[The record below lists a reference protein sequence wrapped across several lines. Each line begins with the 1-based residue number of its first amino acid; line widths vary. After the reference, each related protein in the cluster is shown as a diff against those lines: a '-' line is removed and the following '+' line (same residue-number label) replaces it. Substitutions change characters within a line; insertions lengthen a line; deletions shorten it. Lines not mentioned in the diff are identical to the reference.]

1 MFNQRFIIIVLLL
14 VSSVAYSQCDLLS
27 GSREV
32 SYKNSGACAPVD
44 VTEFEITYT
53 FLIPQDPDEI
63 MVRFFWNDSKKN
75 TEDATLAN
83 GKLSVE
89 PGNMVFTATAG
100 RFRYERGKECFFEP
114 QSFLYINGVQC
125 ESSEQIQLVTAW
137 DTDAKFGGKMA
148 IDPNTYDICK
158 DTPINAIVFTD
169 ASTFNC
175 NENKNPDNP
184 NIVMR
189 HTQFVYGT
197 KYTPGAIRDISLD
210 DGGFTIDITDNLGNL
225 VAPETRGTAGLK
237 IEGAHFGEIV
247 PVPFPANDPNNF
259 TLPLSAPA
267 NPLNLVGSQ
276 FEISLFNWN
285 VCNPFNGDKNNP
297 NYDEAEVETVLITIV
312 EAPDPDF
319 QAREGGP
326 GGIVPDP
333 LVFCVNEDI
342 YFENL
347 TPGGPYNY
355 VWEFYDGSTDGTG
368 LATTPGLNN
377 PLNSVN
383 PVYQFENGGEKLVRL
398 IVSDPNADG
407 VCEAVHEETITLSP
421 DAVATFDFTDTSF
434 TTIIEPDF
442 CQTGS
447 DTFQVGFIDNT
458 VLVPNTELRYEFFNK
473 GNPPT
478 SGNPDFTEPA
488 DGSFLTTNIPDFIKN
503 FSTEE
508 YVVVRL
514 IAKNSFT
521 DCSNIAQDTIFIYS
535 KPQPSFIATAACEGF
550 QTYFSEIAD
559 PINSLPTQVN
569 GDEVSTYEWDFSY
582 NGTFNPEITLSD
594 NDDFEWYLDGIDI
607 ISELEPLT
615 SVSGTYQVAL
625 RMTTGKGQCSEI
637 FQQAVTVEIE
647 PDASFTLSP
656 ETVCPDEL
664 VTFINTS
671 SNPTIPTSYQL
682 EVSHASS
689 GFSLSENLM
698 DNITDLSFGNP
709 DDTAR
714 TYTAQINA
722 TSDKN
727 CVSLSD
733 TLSFKVIPDEK
744 VEFTDPDYNFFRTN
758 CSPYISTM
766 VVEQETIELEADQY
780 QWTLL
785 SNDEL
790 VDGYPILTQSTD
802 PNFNQLDYSI
812 VNTSETIVN
821 YQMILEAEKMGICI
835 TNDTFNIQISPQ
847 PLATFSIDKEEECER
862 VIFKLEAIQKSLAN
876 YEWNFSPT
884 PTQIIETNDV
894 VELSYSRQPF
904 EDSDFNVTLSLST
917 TNLASCESD
926 PEIVIET
933 IEKQRP
939 EIVADFTL
947 NPTELQQPDNVVTIT
962 NLSIASED
970 AIYLWDFGDG
980 SSSSQKNPG
989 THIYE
994 DFGTFQITL
1003 EISEKFCT
1011 VSASQTIT
1019 VFPAAPILDFEA
1031 DVLEGCAPIT
1041 VQFTNL
1047 SQFAEAGKFLWEF
1060 GDGSISRGD
1069 NPTYTFF
1076 QSGNFTVRLRGEN
1089 EVGEATEVQKE
1100 EYIKVFERPFAD
1112 FFVSNRVVYIPDQ
1125 QAIFNNLSENAVSYI
1140 WDFGDGSTSTEVAP
1154 MHAYAQEGV
1163 YDIMLIA
1170 TNEFGCAD
1178 TLFREAEIEAIS
1190 GGEVKTPNA
1199 FTPSLDGPNSD
1210 GTPANSGDPSRFN
1223 DVFLPRLEGVE
1234 KFRMFIYNKWGEMV
1248 FESNSQE
1255 KGWDG
1260 YYKNRLAP
1268 AGVYVYKLELRFSDG
1283 KDVIK
1288 VGDVTLIR

>member
-14 VSSVAYSQCDLLS
+14 ISSVAYSQCDLLS

-53 FLIPQDPDEI
+53 FLVPQDPDKI
-63 MVRFFWNDSKKN
+63 MVRFFWNDRKKN

-83 GKLSVE
+83 GKLTVKS
-89 PGNMVFTATAG
+89 GNTVFTATADG
-100 RFRYERGKECFFEP
+100 FRYDRGKECFFEP
-114 QSFLYINGVQC
+114 QSFLYIDGVQC

-137 DTDAKFGGKMA
+137 DTDADFGGKMA
-148 IDPNTYDICK
+148 IDPGAYNICENI
-158 DTPINAIVFTD
+158 PINNLVFAD
-169 ASTFNC
+169 ATTFNC
-175 NENKNPDNP
+175 DKKQSPDNP
-184 NIVMR
+184 NIIMR

-197 KYTPGAIRDISLD
+197 NYTGAIGGISLN
-210 DGGFTIDITDNLGNL
+210 DGGSTIDITDNLGNL
-225 VAPETRGTAGLK
+225 VAPETRGTAGLS
-237 IEGAHFGEIV
+237 ITGAHFGEIV
-247 PVPFPANDPNNF
+247 PVPAPANGPNNE
-259 TLPLSAPA
+259 TIPLSAPA
-267 NPLNLVGSQ
+267 NALNLVGSQ

-285 VCNPFNGDKNNP
+285 VCNPFNGDEDNP
-297 NYDEAEVETVLITIV
+297 NYDEAVVETVLITIV

-326 GGIVPDP
+326 GGMVPDP
-333 LVFCVNEDI
+333 LVFCINENI

-347 TPGGPYNY
+347 TPGGPYDY
-355 VWEFYDGSTDGTG
+355 SWEFYDGPTNGSG
-368 LATTPGLNN
+368 LATTPGLDN

-383 PVYQFENGGEKLVRL
+383 PVYQFESGGEKLVRL
-398 IVSDPNADG
+398 IVSDPDAGG
-407 VCEAVHEETITLSP
+407 VCEAVYEQTITLSP
-421 DAVATFDFTDTSF
+421 DAVAAFDFTDASF
-434 TTIIEPDF
+434 NTVIEPDF

-447 DTFQVGFIDNT
+447 AIFQVGFVDNT
-458 VLVPNTELRYEFFNK
+458 VLAPDTELRYEFFK
-473 GNPPT
+473 EGNSPT
-478 SGNPDFTEPA
+478 SGNPDFTEPI
-488 DGSFLTTNIPDFIKN
+488 DGSFLTTNIPDFIKS

-514 IAKNSFT
+514 IAKNAFT
-521 DCSNIAQDTIFIYS
+521 DCSNILQDTIFVYS
-535 KPQPSFIATAACEGF
+535 RPQPSFTVNAICESF
-550 QTYFSEIAD
+550 RTSFSEISD

-582 NGTFNPEITLSD
+582 NGTFNPELTLAD

-607 ISELEPLT
+607 ASEIEPLT
-615 SVSGTYQVAL
+615 STPGTYQVAL
-625 RMTTGKGQCSEI
+625 RITTGKGQCSEI
-637 FQQAVTVEIE
+637 FQQAVSVESE
-647 PDASFTLSP
+647 PDASLTLSP

-664 VTFINTS
+664 VTFENTS
-671 SNPTIPTSYQL
+671 GNPNIPTRYQL
-682 EVSHASS
+682 EVWHASS
-689 GFSLSENLM
+689 GFSRSENLM
-698 DNITDLSFGNP
+698 DSITDLSFSNP
-709 DDTAR
+709 DDSTR
-714 TYTAQINA
+714 TYTVQINA

-727 CVSLSD
+727 CVSMSEA
-733 TLSFKVIPDEK
+733 LSFKVNPDEK
-744 VEFTDPDYNFFRTN
+744 VGFTDPDYNFFGTN
-758 CSPYISTM
+758 CSSYTSTM
-766 VVEQETIELEADQY
+766 VVNQETVALAADQY

-802 PNFNQLDYSI
+802 PDFNLLDYSI

-835 TNDTFNIQISPQ
+835 ANDTFNLQISPQ
-847 PLATFSIDKEEECER
+847 PLATFSMDKEEECEQ
-862 VIFKLEAIQKSLAN
+862 VIFKLEATHKGLAD

-884 PTQIIETNDV
+884 PTQIIKANDV
-894 VELSYSRQPF
+894 VKISYQRHLF
-904 EDSDFNVTLSLST
+904 EEGDFNATLSLLT
-917 TNLASCESD
+917 TNLASCEST

-933 IEKQRP
+933 IEKQVS
-939 EIVADFTL
+939 EMVADFTL
-947 NPTELQQPDNVVTIT
+947 DPTELQQPDTVITIT
-962 NLSIASED
+962 NLSKASED

-980 SSSSQKNPG
+980 SSASQKNPG
-989 THIYE
+989 SHIYNG
-994 DFGTFQITL
+994 FGTFRITL
-1003 EISEKFCT
+1003 DVSENFCT

-1031 DVLEGCAPIT
+1031 DVLEGCAPLT

-1047 SQFAEAGKFLWEF
+1047 SQFAETGKFLWEF
-1060 GDGSISRGD
+1060 GDGSISRAD
-1069 NPTYTFF
+1069 NPTHTFF
-1076 QSGNFTVRLRGEN
+1076 QSGTFTVRLRGEN
-1089 EVGEATEVQKE
+1089 EVGETSEVQQE
-1100 EYIKVFERPFAD
+1100 EYIKVFARPFAD
-1112 FFVSNRVVYIPDQ
+1112 FIVSTRVVYIPDQ
-1125 QAIFNNLSENAVSYI
+1125 QAIFNNLSENAINYF
-1140 WDFGDGSTSTEVAP
+1140 WDFGDGSTSTEVDP
-1154 MHAYAQEGV
+1154 SHAYTREGF

-1178 TLFREAEIEAIS
+1178 TLFREAEVEAIS
-1190 GGEVKTPNA
+1190 GGEVRTPNA

-1234 KFRMFIYNKWGEMV
+1234 KFQMFIYNKWGEMV
-1248 FESNSQE
+1248 FESNFKD

-1283 KDVIK
+1283 RDVVK